1 MAAVSFNTTIE
12 QGSLYEIV
20 FRYTDNNGLPIDVSN
35 YCVVMQWITN
45 TNDVYVFSNRYD
57 GLDYNLQS
65 GTDGTITLRIPSRI
79 TNTYTFDSA
88 IYDLDIQEPNESYP
102 GSGLT
107 TYRLATGSVFIS
119 KRATNALQTDCANL
133 SSGFNLQENCDIECG
148 KLDAYSITYN
158 GSGLSITDNS
168 EILGSI
174 MTSDSRVIENIELVI
189 NGLRHNSPQDL
200 IFILSPPNGDK
211 VLLSANAKISNYR
224 PGFSFMFSNRATPGN
239 YISNIVSGGLCNILD
254 KTSLI
259 KYNNENLLSSF
270 DHLFGQTV
278 NGTWTLIVLDTD
290 LGISGSIDEWK
301 LIITYKP
308 LEI

>member
-1 MAAVSFNTTIE
+1 MAAVSFNTTVE

-20 FRYTDNNGLPIDVSN
+20 FRYTNDNGLPIDISN
-35 YCVVMQWITN
+35 YCVVMQWLTD
-45 TNDVYVFSNRYD
+45 TNDVYIFSNRYD
-57 GLDYNLQS
+57 GLDYSLQS
-65 GTDGTITLRIPSRI
+65 GADGTITLRIPSRV
-79 TNTYTFDSA
+79 TNTYTFNSA

-107 TYRLATGSVFIS
+107 TYRLATGNVFIA
-119 KRATNALQTDCANL
+119 KRATSALQTDCANL

-158 GSGLSITDNS
+158 GSGLPITDNS
-168 EILGSI
+168 ETSNSI
-174 MTSDSRVIENIELVI
+174 ITSDSRIIENIELVI

-200 IFILSPPNGDK
+200 IFILSPPSGDK

-224 PGFSFMFSNRATPGN
+224 PGFSFMVSNRAIAGN

-270 DHLFGQTV
+270 DHLFGQSVT
-278 NGTWTLIVLDTD
+278 GTWTLIVIDSD
-290 LGISGSIDEWK
+290 LGISGTIDDWK
-301 LIITYKP
+301 LIITYEP
-308 LEI
+308 LE